1 MLDWAMVIFSARMLA
16 PVSLV
21 LFACLLAGAPRTAL
35 GQEFVPLSP
44 EKTTETGGE
53 SSTFAVVKASRAN
66 VRLGP
71 SFDHAV
77 KWVYRRSGVPVAVI
91 ERFEHWRRIR
101 DMDGDE
107 GWVHFALLDS
117 TARGGI
123 VRRGGGDAADAP
135 LPLLADAAGDAATV
149 ALLEP
154 GVVLEVLS
162 CAEAW
167 CRVVV
172 GERQGWVLRKGLW
185 GVGSRDF

>member
-1 MLDWAMVIFSARMLA
+1 MLGWAMVIFSARTLA
-16 PVSLV
+16 LISLV
-21 LFACLLAGAPRTAL
+21 VLACLLAGAPRAAL
-35 GQEFVPLSP
+35 SQEIPIPL
-44 EKTTETGGE
+44 KKITETIDE
-53 SSTFAVVKASRAN
+53 SLVFSVVKASRAN

-101 DMDGDE
+101 DVDGDE

-117 TARGGI
+117 TARGAI
-123 VRRGGGDAADAP
+123 VRRGGDNTEAT
-135 LPLLADAAGDAATV
+135 LPLLADAGVDAATV

-162 CAEAW
+162 CVEAW
-167 CRVVV
+167 CRVVA
-172 GERQGWVLRKGLW
+172 GERRGWVLRKELW
-185 GVGSRDF
+185 GIGSGDF

>member
-1 MLDWAMVIFSARMLA
+1 MLGWVMVIFSARVLA
-16 PVSLV
+16 PILLV

-35 GQEFVPLSP
+35 SQKVPIPL
-44 EKTTETGGE
+44 KKITKVDE
-53 SSTFAVVKASRAN
+53 SSVFAVVKASRAN

-117 TARGGI
+117 TARGAM
-123 VRRGGGDAADAP
+123 VLRGGGDNSGAP
-135 LPLLADAAGDAATV
+135 LPLLADADVNAVTV

-162 CAEAW
+162 CKKAW
-167 CRVVV
+167 CRVAV
-172 GERQGWVLRKGLW
+172 GERRGWALRKGLW
-185 GVGSRDF
+185 GIGSGDF

>member
-1 MLDWAMVIFSARMLA
+1 MLGCAMVIFSARMLA
-16 PVSLV
+16 PISLV

-35 GQEFVPLSP
+35 SQEASV
-44 EKTTETGGE
+44 
-53 SSTFAVVKASRAN
+53 FAVVKASPAN

-101 DMDGDE
+101 DVDGDE

-117 TARGGI
+117 TARGAI
-123 VRRGGGDAADAP
+123 VRRVGAEDAGAP
-135 LPLLADAAGDAATV
+135 LPLLADADASAAAV

-167 CRVVV
+167 CRVTA
-172 GERQGWVLRKGLW
+172 GERRGWVLRKGLW
-185 GVGSRDF
+185 GVDSGDF

>member
-1 MLDWAMVIFSARMLA
+1 MLGWDMIIFSARTLA

-21 LFACLLAGAPRTAL
+21 LFACLLVGAPRTAL
-35 GQEFVPLSP
+35 GQESVPLP
-44 EKTTETGGE
+44 LEKTVQAADEL
-53 SSTFAVVKASRAN
+53 SAFAVVKASRAN

-77 KWVYRRSGVPVAVI
+77 KWVYRRSGVPVVVI

-123 VRRGGGDAADAP
+123 VRHGGSDADAP
-135 LPLLADAAGDAATV
+135 LPLLAEANGDAVTV

-162 CAEAW
+162 CVEAW

-172 GERQGWVLRKGLW
+172 GKRRGWVLRKGVW
-185 GVGSRDF
+185 GVGSGDF